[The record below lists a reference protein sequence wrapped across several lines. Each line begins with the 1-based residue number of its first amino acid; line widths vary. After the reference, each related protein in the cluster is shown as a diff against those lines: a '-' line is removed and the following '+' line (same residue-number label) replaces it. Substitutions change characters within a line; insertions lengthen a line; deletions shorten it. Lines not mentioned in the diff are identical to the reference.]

1 MSTFGI
7 AFPSRNSKKSELLE
21 MDLVIG
27 PAVFVIVSTEFC
39 ALILWGP
46 IGQIK
51 NKQDLY
57 QALTDREMFDMVW
70 NKDIIMYYHKRH
82 LILRLGLNSYRRTL
96 EIKL

>member
-1 MSTFGI
+1 MLSLRTIKLVGLSYSMSTFGI

-46 IGQIK
+46 IAA
-51 NKQDLY
+51 NK
-57 QALTDREMFDMVW
+57 
-70 NKDIIMYYHKRH
+70 K
-82 LILRLGLNSYRRTL
+82 
-96 EIKL
+96 

>member
-46 IGQIK
+46 IAA
-51 NKQDLY
+51 NK
-57 QALTDREMFDMVW
+57 
-70 NKDIIMYYHKRH
+70 K
-82 LILRLGLNSYRRTL
+82 
-96 EIKL
+96 